1 MLNDSIKCAVLIIL
15 GEIHLSKRFAE
26 KWGEAD
32 EPQARFGTR
41 VKQAVR
47 SSSQLRPRL
56 DFAINRLENQIQRLD
71 QTGNR
76 LSQRDKS
83 VFAKVVESY
92 SKHDQQ
98 HANAFA
104 NELTEIRKTEM
115 TVMNVKLALEQ
126 IVLRLKTVTEVGD
139 MVSTIAP
146 VISVLGN
153 VRKAITG
160 VLPDAGKEL
169 EQIGTELN
177 GIITDA
183 GQTTG
188 LTLDFSATNEE
199 AQKILTEA
207 ATVAEERTKQKLPEL
222 PALGQK
228 PQTKT

>member
-1 MLNDSIKCAVLIIL
+1 MKL
-15 GEIHLSKRFAE
+15 HLSKRFAE

-32 EPQARFGTR
+32 EPHAAYGTKVR
-41 VKQAVR
+41 RAIR

-56 DFAINRLENQIQRLD
+56 DLTINRLENQIQRLD
-71 QTGNR
+71 QTGSR
-76 LSQRDKS
+76 LSERDKS
-83 VFAKVVESY
+83 LFAKVVESY

-98 HANAFA
+98 HASAFA
-104 NELTEIRKTEM
+104 NELTEIRKTEI

-126 IVLRLKTVTEVGD
+126 IVLRLRTVTEVGD

-153 VRKAITG
+153 VKKAIVG

-169 EQIGTELN
+169 EQIGIELS

-188 LTLDFSATNEE
+188 LTIDFAATNEE

-207 ATVAEERTKQKLPEL
+207 AAVAEERTKQKLPEL
-222 PALGQK
+222 STLGQK